1 MMLMRFDTVLFD
13 LDGTLTD
20 PAIGITNSIIYS
32 LDKFGISVNDR
43 SELYFFIGP
52 PLINSFM
59 QYCNFSKTKAETAV
73 EYYREYFKD
82 KGLFENSVYSGI
94 PELLETLKKSG
105 VKIVLATSKP
115 LIFAEKILK
124 HFDLYKYFDLSV
136 GATLDGTLGEKT
148 DIIAKAL
155 TKLNH
160 TSLSN
165 IAMVGDRKFD
175 IEGAIQN
182 SITPIGVLYGYGDED
197 ELKTAGAKL
206 IAKDVNELKNILI

>member
-1 MMLMRFDTVLFD
+1 MRFDTVLFD

-43 SELYFFIGP
+43 KELYFFIGP
-52 PLINSFM
+52 PLVDSFM
-59 QYCNFSKTKAETAV
+59 KYCNFSKQKADTAV

-82 KGLFENSVYSGI
+82 KGLFENSVYGGI
-94 PELLETLKKSG
+94 PELLEALKKSG
-105 VKIVLATSKP
+105 AKIVLATSKP
-115 LIFAEKILK
+115 LIFAKKILK
-124 HFDLYKYFDLSV
+124 HFNLYKYFDLIV
-136 GATLDGTLGEKT
+136 GATLDGTLGEKR

-155 TKLNH
+155 KKLNA
-160 TSLSN
+160 TNLTN

-182 SITPIGVLYGYGDED
+182 KITPIGVLYGYGDEK
-197 ELKTAGAKL
+197 ELKDAGAKL
-206 IAKDVNELKNILI
+206 IAKNVKELKNLLI